1 MENNE
6 ILLTPAALLDFLR
19 QVEELSDKDI
29 TIDETGNSLTV
40 TIGNSTYDIDLVHA
54 EDIEVPDEVVEEVAE
69 VADEAYAGLG
79 EEGVEIDTPNEE
91 IVEGGILSEA
101 LKTLAIGG
109 LVRLTGKVLGD
120 DFVDKLRK

>member
-40 TIGNSTYDIDLVHA
+40 TIGNSTYDIDLAHA

-79 EEGVEIDTPNEE
+79 EEGVEIDTPDEE

>member
-1 MENNE
+1 MDNNE

-40 TIGNSTYDIDLVHA
+40 TIGNSTYGIDLDRA

-79 EEGVEIDTPNEE
+79 EDGVEIDNPDEE

-120 DFVDKLRK
+120 DFVDKLKK

>member
-40 TIGNSTYDIDLVHA
+40 TIGNSTYDIDLAHA

-79 EEGVEIDTPNEE
+79 EEGVEIDISDEE

>member
-19 QVEELSDKDI
+19 QVDELSDKDI
-29 TIDETGNSLTV
+29 SIDESGNSLAV
-40 TIGNSTYDIDLVHA
+40 TIGSSVYGIDLNKA
-54 EDIEVPDEVVEEVAE
+54 EDIEVPDEVVEEVSE
-69 VADEAYAGLG
+69 VVDEAYAELG
-79 EEGVEIDTPNEE
+79 EDGVEIDNPEE
-91 IVEGGILSEA
+91 EPVEGGIISEA

-120 DFVDKLRK
+120 DFIDKLKK

>member
-1 MENNE
+1 MDNNE

-40 TIGNSTYDIDLVHA
+40 TIGNSTYDIDLAHA

-79 EEGVEIDTPNEE
+79 EDGVEIDNPDEE